1 MNRIIGIDYG
11 DSRIGLALSDPMQ
24 IIAKPS
30 GIIHNKSEDHVLNEL
45 KSIIAE
51 NRVEKIVVG
60 MPFGMKGNDTEQTKK
75 VRNFIILLEQ
85 NFDLEIIPIDERL
98 STKSAVSSLVQQ
110 KINTGKEKHRVDET
124 AAAIILQEF
133 LDSQEILCTFHF

>member
-1 MNRIIGIDYG
+1 MNRVIGIDYG

-30 GIIHNKSEDHVLNEL
+30 GIIKNKGEEHILNEL
-45 KSIIAE
+45 KTIIVE
-51 NRVEKIVVG
+51 NMVEKIIVG

-75 VRNFIILLEQ
+75 VREFVDLLEK
-85 NFDLEIIPIDERL
+85 NFNMQIVPIDERL
-98 STKSAVSSLVQQ
+98 SSKSAISSLVQQ
-110 KINTGKEKHRVDET
+110 KTNTGKEKYRVDET

-133 LDSQEILCTFHF
+133 LDSK

>member
-1 MNRIIGIDYG
+1 MNRVIGIDYG

-30 GIIHNKSEDHVLNEL
+30 GIIKNKGEEHILNEL
-45 KSIIAE
+45 RTIIAE
-51 NRVEKIVVG
+51 NMVEKIIIG

-75 VRNFIILLEQ
+75 VREFVDLLEK
-85 NFDLEIIPIDERL
+85 NFNMQIVPIDERL
-98 STKSAVSSLVQQ
+98 SSKSAISSLVQQ
-110 KINTGKEKHRVDET
+110 KTNTGKEKYRVDET

-133 LDSQEILCTFHF
+133 LDSK

>member
-1 MNRIIGIDYG
+1 MEIQEIGRVIGIDYG

-30 GIIHNKSEDHVLNEL
+30 GIIHNKGEDHVLNEL

-60 MPFGMKGNDTEQTKK
+60 MPFGMKGNDTVQTKK
-75 VRNFIILLEQ
+75 VRGFIDFLEQ
-85 NFDLEIIPIDERL
+85 NFDMQIISVDERL
-98 STKSAVSSLVQQ
+98 STKSAISSLVQQ
-110 KINTGKEKHRVDET
+110 KIDTGREKHRVDET

-133 LDSQEILCTFHF
+133 LDSK

>member
-1 MNRIIGIDYG
+1 MNRVIGIDYG

-30 GIIHNKSEDHVLNEL
+30 GIIKNKGEEHILNEL
-45 KSIIAE
+45 KTIIAE
-51 NRVEKIVVG
+51 NMVEKIIVG

-75 VRNFIILLEQ
+75 VREFVDLLEK
-85 NFDLEIIPIDERL
+85 NFNMQIVPIDERL
-98 STKSAVSSLVQQ
+98 SSKSAISSLVQQ
-110 KINTGKEKHRVDET
+110 KTNTGKEKYRVDET

-133 LDSQEILCTFHF
+133 LDSK

>member
-1 MNRIIGIDYG
+1 MNRVIGIDYG

-30 GIIHNKSEDHVLNEL
+30 GIIKNKGEEHILNEL

-51 NRVEKIVVG
+51 NRVEKIIVG

-75 VRNFIILLEQ
+75 VRAFIDLLEK
-85 NFDLEIIPIDERL
+85 NFNMQIVPIDERL
-98 STKSAVSSLVQQ
+98 SSKSAISSLVQQ
-110 KINTGKEKHRVDET
+110 EINTGKEKYRVDET

-133 LDSQEILCTFHF
+133 LDSK

>member
-1 MNRIIGIDYG
+1 MNRVIGIDYG

-30 GIIHNKSEDHVLNEL
+30 GIIKNKGEDHILNEL
-45 KSIIAE
+45 KTIIAE
-51 NRVEKIVVG
+51 NRVEKIIVG

-75 VRNFIILLEQ
+75 VREFVDLLEK
-85 NFDLEIIPIDERL
+85 NFNMQIVPIDERL
-98 STKSAVSSLVQQ
+98 SSKSAISSLVQQ
-110 KINTGKEKHRVDET
+110 KTNTGKEKYRVDET

-133 LDSQEILCTFHF
+133 LDSK